1 MRQAMTRADEPGTQP
16 PPKRRRGRAWAWPVA
31 AVVAVAAAVAV
42 VVVRSGGG
50 AADESGHERV
60 PKTALVERRTLQETV
75 TAPGSLRYS
84 GASELSAGRA
94 GIITRLPRGG
104 SRVKLGGALYSID
117 DRPVLLLRGRTPM
130 WRTLA
135 SGMSDG
141 QDVRQLEQSL
151 ADLGDFGG
159 APDDHFD
166 SWTRAAIRRWQH
178 ALTMKE
184 TGAIQLGQIVFAS
197 GDVRVGQTVAHL
209 GDRVTAGTAVM
220 KLSSLN
226 KIVSVQLATENQ
238 ALAKVGGTV
247 TVDLLVGKTTAGTV
261 SGVGAPKQIEENG
274 GKRTVI
280 PVTITLDHP
289 SAAGSLQEA
298 SVSVDFPTASR
309 TNVLAVPVSAL
320 IALPDGG
327 YGVEV
332 VRDAATLQTIKVEPG
347 LFAGGFVEVTGD
359 GLDAGRK
366 VVVPTL

>member
-1 MRQAMTRADEPGTQP
+1 MRQAVTHPEEPGAGP
-16 PPKRRRGRAWAWPVA
+16 PPARRRARAWGWPLA
-31 AVVAVAAAVAV
+31 AVVAIAAAVLLAF
-42 VVVRSGGG
+42 VRSGGG
-50 AADESGHERV
+50 ATDDSEHTRV
-60 PKTALVERRTLQETV
+60 PSTALVERRTLQETV
-75 TAPGSLRYS
+75 TAPGSLRYG

-94 GIITRLPRGG
+94 GVITRLPRAG
-104 SRVKLGGALYSID
+104 SRVRLGGALYSID

-135 SGMSDG
+135 SGVSDG
-141 QDVRQLEQSL
+141 PDVRQLEQSL
-151 ADLGDFGG
+151 AGLGDFHET
-159 APDDHFD
+159 PDAHFD
-166 SWTRAAIRRWQH
+166 GVTTAAVRQWQH
-178 ALTMKE
+178 AVKVKE
-184 TGAIQLGQIVFAS
+184 TGTIQLGQIVFTS
-197 GDVRVGQTVAHL
+197 GDVRVAQAVAHL
-209 GDRVTAGTAVM
+209 GDRVTAGAAVLR
-220 KLSSLN
+220 LSGLN
-226 KIVSVQLATENQ
+226 KIVSVDLKTDDQ
-238 ALAKVGGTV
+238 AVAKVDGKV
-247 TVDLLVGKTTAGTV
+247 TVDLLSGKTTAGTV
-261 SGVGAPKQIEENG
+261 TGVGAPKQIEENG

-309 TNVLAVPVSAL
+309 KNVLAVPVSAL

-332 VRDAATLQTIKVEPG
+332 VRDAATPETIKVEPG